1 MISLTNSTAETLT
14 AGQSMTFDKV
24 VFHTG
29 RGECYRTGT
38 GSVKMCSNG
47 IYEVSFNAN
56 VASATAGDVL
66 QLSVQTGGETVTGST
81 MVSTPATAGVYN
93 AIAVDIPIA
102 NCCCDYDR
110 ITITNTGTTSVVI
123 DANAQLFVKRIA

>member
-1 MISLTNSTAETLT
+1 MISLTNSTAETLA

-47 IYEVSFNAN
+47 IYEISFNAN
-56 VASATAGDVL
+56 VASETAGDVV

-81 MVSTPATAGVYN
+81 MISSPTAASAYN
-93 AIAVDIPIA
+93 AVAIDIPIA

-110 ITITNTGTTSVVI
+110 VTITNTGTTNVVVA
-123 DANAQLFVKRIA
+123 ANAQLFVKRIA